1 MSYADQHPSEQESQ
15 AGRLKGKAIRRGRLL
30 LCCVHTQPHIQPHKK
45 KKRKRGNCFEVWS
58 YVSQLDGIEK
68 MSRCGLW
75 RKRGPIPIPLGCSMR
90 KLGSKQASNQS
101 SNRW

>member
-30 LCCVHTQPHIQPHKK
+30 LCCVHTQPHKK

-90 KLGSKQASNQS
+90 SWEASKLAINQAIDG
-101 SNRW
+101 R

>member
-45 KKRKRGNCFEVWS
+45 KKEKEEIVLKFGPLTFRNWTESKR
-58 YVSQLDGIEK
+58 
-68 MSRCGLW
+68 
-75 RKRGPIPIPLGCSMR
+75 
-90 KLGSKQASNQS
+90 
-101 SNRW
+101 